1 MMKLSALRGHVCLV
15 AAFLCLLAPIAT
27 TALGQTVV
35 ATIPTSNPP
44 GAVDV
49 DPIAGRLYIPF
60 QNQILVASEN
70 TNQVIHT
77 ITVGLDLEAVAVDP
91 LTSRLY
97 AADPFQGLLYV
108 IDTKTFATVATITL
122 PYARTVAVNALTNR
136 IYVSNSFYVFVIDG
150 STNQTLTLI
159 SLDGAHGLAINPMTN
174 RIFIAQDVYPGA
186 VAVINGSTN
195 TIVASIPAGDDATF
209 DVAVDYFRNQVYA
222 TNDSSISVIDGSTN
236 TLTITIPDNGQ
247 PGGIAVDPVTRTIYV
262 NNEVLNEVEVIN
274 AASNQPAGTVQVG
287 TFPFLSVIDLYRGT
301 LYVGDYSSVTGE
313 GTFVG
318 SGVSVLKLP
327 SALSPVIAG
336 LRPPAH
342 IQRIT
347 GSRAY

>member
-1 MMKLSALRGHVCLV
+1 MMKLSALRGHVCL
-15 AAFLCLLAPIAT
+15 AAFFCLLAPLAT

-60 QNQILVASEN
+60 QNQILVANEN
-70 TNQVIHT
+70 TTQVIHT

-108 IDTKTFATVATITL
+108 IDTKTYATVSTITI
-122 PYARTVAVNALTNR
+122 PYARTVAVNTLTNR

-159 SLDGAHGLAINPMTN
+159 SLDGARGLAINPMTN
-174 RIFIAQDVYPGA
+174 RIFVAQDVYPGA
-186 VAVINGSTN
+186 VAVINGATN
-195 TIVASIPAGDDATF
+195 TIVASIPSGDDATF

-222 TNDSSISVIDGSTN
+222 TNDSSVSVIDSSTN
-236 TLTITIPDNGQ
+236 TLTTTIPDNGQ
-247 PGGIAVDPVTRTIYV
+247 PGGIVVDPVTRTAYV

-274 AASNQPAGTVQVG
+274 AATNQPAGTVRVG
-287 TFPFLSVIDLYRGT
+287 TFPFISAIDIYRGA
-301 LYVGDYSSVTGE
+301 LYVGDYGSVTGE

-327 SALSPVIAG
+327 SSLNPVVAG
-336 LRPPAH
+336 LRLPAR
-342 IQRIT
+342 IQRLT
-347 GSRAY
+347 GTRAY